1 MKKFITIIKI
11 IFSIICLLGAIL
23 LFLKDIF
30 IPALVPL
37 SLSIAILCLILAEL

>member
-1 MKKFITIIKI
+1 MKKFTTIIKI

-23 LFLKDIF
+23 LFLKDIL

-37 SLSIAILCLILAEL
+37 SLSIAISV